1 MSKENFQLIGSPN
14 RALLAATLGF
24 FFGAMS
30 ISLFGPTA
38 KALTDVMG
46 LTPAEVGLLVAVP
59 SLSGSLLRIPF
70 GVSVD
75 VNGGRKSFNFLMLC
89 SAIGLIGLSI
99 LFSTRFPENMA
110 GLYPVILLLGCL
122 AGCGIAT
129 FSVGVSQISY
139 WFRKKDQGFALGVFG
154 GLGTASAGVLAFC
167 LPLLLKGIGFV
178 NAYHVLTAVLIIGG
192 ILYAV
197 ISCNAPYFQLR
208 NHGVSHEEA
217 KEAAVEHGEELFPT
231 GNIVES
237 LKISAGIPQTWL
249 LVLTYFTTFG
259 GFMALTAW
267 FPTYWTRAQGL
278 EPITAGALTAIF
290 SILAALMRVPGGKF
304 ADKVGGQK
312 VCIGALVVVAISCAL
327 MNLNLPWFG
336 TFLITIVIAVA
347 FGFNNAAVMKLVPV
361 YVAKSVGGASGWVGG
376 LGAFGGFVF
385 PIILAAVVTAYGN
398 AGYGL
403 GFLVFTLFAIAN
415 IVLNWLGMMR
425 KAN

>member
-70 GVSVD
+70 GASVD

-99 LFSTRFPENMA
+99 LFSTRFPKNMA

-237 LKISAGIPQTWL
+237 LKISAGIPQT
-249 LVLTYFTTFG
+249 
-259 GFMALTAW
+259 
-267 FPTYWTRAQGL
+267 
-278 EPITAGALTAIF
+278 
-290 SILAALMRVPGGKF
+290 
-304 ADKVGGQK
+304 
-312 VCIGALVVVAISCAL
+312 
-327 MNLNLPWFG
+327 
-336 TFLITIVIAVA
+336 
-347 FGFNNAAVMKLVPV
+347 
-361 YVAKSVGGASGWVGG
+361 
-376 LGAFGGFVF
+376 
-385 PIILAAVVTAYGN
+385 
-398 AGYGL
+398 
-403 GFLVFTLFAIAN
+403 
-415 IVLNWLGMMR
+415 
-425 KAN
+425 

>member
-1 MSKENFQLIGSPN
+1 
-14 RALLAATLGF
+14 
-24 FFGAMS
+24 
-30 ISLFGPTA
+30 
-38 KALTDVMG
+38 
-46 LTPAEVGLLVAVP
+46 
-59 SLSGSLLRIPF
+59 
-70 GVSVD
+70 
-75 VNGGRKSFNFLMLC
+75 
-89 SAIGLIGLSI
+89 
-99 LFSTRFPENMA
+99 MA

-304 ADKVGGQK
+304 ADKVGGQT